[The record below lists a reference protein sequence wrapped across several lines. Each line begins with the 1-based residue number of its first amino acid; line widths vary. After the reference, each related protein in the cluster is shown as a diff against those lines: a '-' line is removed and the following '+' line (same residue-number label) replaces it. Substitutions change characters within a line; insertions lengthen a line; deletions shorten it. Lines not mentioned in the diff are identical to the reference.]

1 MNATSSVA
9 CDIVTLRMTHCRAEQ
24 AARLAQYH
32 LAVAHYYTCLE
43 VAEVRQDAQATQFF
57 ALKLA
62 DCYEY
67 MGLHEKARSFH
78 ALASSNDDILS
89 LLSEETAT
97 D

>member
-1 MNATSSVA
+1 MSAPSSVT

-32 LAVAHYYTCLE
+32 LAVMHYRTCLE
-43 VAEVRQDAQATQFF
+43 VAELRQDAQATQFF

-62 DCYEY
+62 DCYER
-67 MGLHEKARSFH
+67 MGLRHKAQGFQT
-78 ALASSNDDILS
+78 LASSNDDFLT
-89 LLSEETAT
+89 LLC

>member
-1 MNATSSVA
+1 MNATSSVV

-43 VAEVRQDAQATQFF
+43 VAEVRQDAQAMQFF

-62 DCYEY
+62 DCYEH
-67 MGLHEKARSFH
+67 MGLRDKARSFH
-78 ALASSNDDILS
+78 ALAESNDD
-89 LLSEETAT
+89 LLTLLA